1 MKIEIMVFGI
11 GVFFFTP
18 IAVIYGLLSSWEP
31 VGTVGLFLLVGLSA
45 LVAGY
50 LWITSRRMD
59 ERPEDNPQALIEE
72 GAGEQGEF
80 SPHSWWPLPL
90 ALAAAVVF
98 TGLVIGWWMVYV
110 GMVMGAV
117 SLVGWVY
124 EYYRGA
130 HAH

>member
-1 MKIEIMVFGI
+1 MKIETLVFGLGI
-11 GVFFFTP
+11 FWFAPLALV
-18 IAVIYGLLSSWEP
+18 YGWLSGWEP
-31 VGTVGLFLLVGLSA
+31 VGTVGLFLLTGLSA

-50 LWITSRRMD
+50 LWITSRRID
-59 ERPEDNPQALIEE
+59 ERPEDDPQAEIAE
-72 GAGEQGEF
+72 GAGELGMF

-90 ALAAAVVF
+90 AVSAAVVF
-98 TGLVIGWWMVYV
+98 SGLAFGWWMVYTGLV
-110 GMVMGAV
+110 LSAI

>member
-1 MKIEIMVFGI
+1 MKIETMVFGI

-18 IAVIYGLLSSWEP
+18 IAVIYGLLSNWEW

-45 LVAGY
+45 LTASY
-50 LWITSRRMD
+50 LWITGRRID
-59 ERPEDNPQALIEE
+59 ERPEDNPQGEIPE
-72 GAGEQGEF
+72 GAGEQGMF

-90 ALAAAVVF
+90 ALSGAIVF
-98 TGLVIGWWMVYV
+98 SGLAFGWWMVYV
-110 GMVMGAV
+110 GIALGAV

>member
-1 MKIEIMVFGI
+1 MRIETMVFGI
-11 GVFFFTP
+11 GVFFFLP
-18 IAVIYGLLSSWEP
+18 LAVIYGLLSGWEW
-31 VGTVGLFLLVGLSA
+31 VGTVGLFLLVGLFA

-50 LWITSRRMD
+50 LWITGRRID
-59 ERPEDNPQALIEE
+59 ERPEDDPQADIHE
-72 GAGEQGEF
+72 GAGEQGMF

-90 ALAAAVVF
+90 ALSGAVVF
-98 TGLVIGWWMVYV
+98 SGLAFGWWMVYV
-110 GMVMGAV
+110 GVALGAI